1 MFAPLPELID
11 PWRAVEAG
19 AEFRGSLSLARMA
32 RLRESLR
39 EPTGEA
45 RFRLTFTRDPEGRGV
60 LDGEIEARLILTC
73 QRCLEALEYPVRT
86 TLDLVLVSGL
96 DEAGLLPEDLDPL
109 LVPEEPLRLADL
121 IEDEL
126 LLALPQIARHE
137 PGDCPV
143 GGEPWT
149 AASDERRAGEGVN
162 PFAVLGALRQA
173 AIHEPERESAATPD
187 PAPGLAS
194 EQAPN
199 QAPDQA
205 RDRG

>member
-19 AEFRGSLSLARMA
+19 AEFRGSLPLARMA

-73 QRCLEALEYPVRT
+73 QRCLEALEFLVLT

-126 LLALPQIARHE
+126 LLALPQIPRHE
-137 PGDCPV
+137 PGACPA
-143 GGEPWT
+143 GGGRWT
-149 AASDERRAGEGVN
+149 AASNERRAGEGAN
-162 PFAVLGALRQA
+162 PFAVLGALKRA
-173 AIHEPERESAATPD
+173 AIHEPERESATAPD
-187 PAPGLAS
+187 PAPD
-194 EQAPN
+194 QAPN

-205 RDRG
+205 RDGD

>member
-19 AEFRGSLSLARMA
+19 AEFRGSLPLARMA

-39 EPTGEA
+39 EPIGEA

-73 QRCLEALEYPVRT
+73 QRCLEALEFPVLT

-126 LLALPQIARHE
+126 LLALPQIPRHE
-137 PGDCPV
+137 PGACPA
-143 GGEPWT
+143 GGGRWT
-149 AASDERRAGEGVN
+149 AASDERRAGEGAN
-162 PFAVLGALRQA
+162 PFAVLGALKRA
-173 AIHEPERESAATPD
+173 AIHEPERKSAAAPD
-187 PAPGLAS
+187 PAPD
-194 EQAPN
+194 
-199 QAPDQA
+199 QAPD
-205 RDRG
+205 

>member
-19 AEFRGSLSLARMA
+19 AEFRGSLPLARMA

-73 QRCLEALEYPVRT
+73 QRCLEALEFPVLT

-126 LLALPQIARHE
+126 LLALPQIPRHE
-137 PGDCPV
+137 PGACPV
-143 GGEPWT
+143 GGGLWT
-149 AASDERRAGEGVN
+149 AVSDERRAGEGAN
-162 PFAVLGALRQA
+162 PFAVLGALKRA
-173 AIHEPERESAATPD
+173 AIHEPEQESAAAPD
-187 PAPGLAS
+187 PAP
-194 EQAPN
+194 
-199 QAPDQA
+199 DQA
-205 RDRG
+205 WDGD

>member
-19 AEFRGSLSLARMA
+19 AEFRGSLPLARMA

-60 LDGEIEARLILTC
+60 LDGEIKARLILTC
-73 QRCLEALEYPVRT
+73 QRCLEALEFPVLT

-126 LLALPQIARHE
+126 LLALPQIPRHE
-137 PGDCPV
+137 SGACPA
-143 GGEPWT
+143 GGGRWT
-149 AASDERRAGEGVN
+149 AVSDEQRAGEGAN
-162 PFAVLGALRQA
+162 PFAVLGTLKRAS
-173 AIHEPERESAATPD
+173 IHEPERESATAPD
-187 PAPGLAS
+187 P
-194 EQAPN
+194 
-199 QAPDQA
+199 APDQA
-205 RDRG
+205 RDGG

>member
-19 AEFRGSLSLARMA
+19 AEFRGSLPLARMA
-32 RLRESLR
+32 RLRKSLR

-60 LDGEIEARLILTC
+60 LDGEIEAPLILTC
-73 QRCLEALEYPVRT
+73 QRCLEALEFPVLT

-126 LLALPQIARHE
+126 LLALPQIPRHE
-137 PGDCPV
+137 SGACPA
-143 GGEPWT
+143 GGGLWT
-149 AASDERRAGEGVN
+149 AASDERRAGEGAN
-162 PFAVLGALRQA
+162 PFAVLGALKRA
-173 AIHEPERESAATPD
+173 AIHEPERESATAPD
-187 PAPGLAS
+187 PAPD
-194 EQAPN
+194 

-205 RDRG
+205 RDGG